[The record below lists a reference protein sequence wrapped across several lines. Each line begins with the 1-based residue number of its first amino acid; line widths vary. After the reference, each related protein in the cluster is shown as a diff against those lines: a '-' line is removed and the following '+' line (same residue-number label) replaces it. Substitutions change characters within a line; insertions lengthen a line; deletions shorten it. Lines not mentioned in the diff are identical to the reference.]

1 MRNFLLGIL
10 TALFVLVLGGF
21 AYLKLGLVEV
31 RGDRPPSRL
40 EAYLMSSAVHASV
53 RRHAPEVQNPIAPT
67 DENLIAGG
75 KQYRGECSGCHG
87 TPGKPNRFPG
97 SLVPDAPQFP
107 TVGTGYT
114 EAQVFWV
121 AKHGIRH
128 SGMFVNGL
136 WDSDDELWRVAAYI
150 KRMNSLPQHVQDDL
164 AKKTDHS
171 G

>member
-1 MRNFLLGIL
+1 MRNFLLGVL
-10 TALFVLVLGGF
+10 TALLVLVVGGL

-53 RRHAPEVQNPIAPT
+53 RRHAPQVQNPIPLT

-87 TPGKPNRFPG
+87 TPGKPDRFPG
-97 SLVPDAPQFP
+97 SLVSRPAPVSHGWNQLHRSASLLGGEARHPPFRNVRQRF
-107 TVGTGYT
+107 VGFRRRALAACRVYQ
-114 EAQVFWV
+114 E
-121 AKHGIRH
+121 
-128 SGMFVNGL
+128 N
-136 WDSDDELWRVAAYI
+136 ELAAAA
-150 KRMNSLPQHVQDDL
+150 R
-164 AKKTDHS
+164 A